1 MRKGCGL
8 LRFVRQL
15 RNITSSPHR
24 CVSRLKFRMV
34 RPKPP
39 SKDAEAA
46 LHDAGCGF
54 ELRDSAAWLSVDGTR
69 QAKSQGRERAAGA
82 QQLRA
87 LRVVAAPRL
96 QRRELER
103 AWRQRER
110 EWRRRLQVMR
120 AHAAEVED
128 GASGSGAQD
137 ERRDVTK
144 LLFTDLREE

>member
-8 LRFVRQL
+8 LRFARQL
-15 RNITSSPHR
+15 RDITSSPHR

-96 QRRELER
+96 QRRELKR
-103 AWRQRER
+103 ARRQRECER
-110 EWRRRLQVMR
+110 RRRLQVM
-120 AHAAEVED
+120 HAATVED
-128 GASGSGAQD
+128 GASGGGVQHD
-137 ERRDVTK
+137 RRDVTE
-144 LLFTDLREE
+144 LG